1 MELKRY
7 ARVFLKRGWT
17 ILLVA
22 VITGASAVVLAKT
35 QQVIYRST
43 AILQVIPARPDFG
56 LTQAAEN
63 LLRQFCFQIQTP
75 ERAQK
80 VIDQLELDIP
90 PERLLEHI
98 RAAARADEFLIQID
112 VEWPDPE
119 TTQEVANALATDF
132 AEYQAT
138 RNLGIDRRNQV
149 DILVLEPAKWG
160 HVQRPPRP
168 TTLALSGAILGLLLG
183 GLLAF
188 GLEYLEAGIIHSPQD
203 VERYAEVAVIGTI
216 PAVSPEKGGGV
227 SLWRRRQRGPDKDRS
242 WN

>member
-1 MELKRY
+1 MEFKQY
-7 ARVFLKRGWT
+7 ARVFLKRGWI

-22 VITGASAVVLAKT
+22 VITAASAVIFAKT
-35 QQVIYRST
+35 QQAIYRST

-56 LTQAAEN
+56 LTKAAET
-63 LLRQFCFQIQTP
+63 LLRQFCFQIETP
-75 ERAQK
+75 ERVQK

-98 RAAARADEFLIQID
+98 TAASRADELLIQID
-112 VEWPDPE
+112 VDWPDPE

-160 HVQRPPRP
+160 QVQWPKP
-168 TTLALSGAILGLLLG
+168 TTLTFSGAILGLLLG
-183 GLLAF
+183 GLIAF
-188 GLEYLEAGIIHSPQD
+188 GLEYLEAGIIRSPQD
-203 VERYAEVAVIGTI
+203 VERYVEVAVIGTI
-216 PAVSPEKGGGV
+216 PVLNPEKGGGA
-227 SLWRRRQRGPDKDRS
+227 SLWRRKKGGKDRS

>member
-7 ARVFLKRGWT
+7 ARMLLKRGWI

-22 VITGASAVVLAKT
+22 VITAASALLFAKT
-35 QQVIYRST
+35 RQVTYRSS

-56 LTQAAEN
+56 LTMAAEN

-75 ERAQK
+75 ERVQK

-90 PERLLEHI
+90 AERLLEHI
-98 RAAARADEFLIQID
+98 RAASQANEFLIQID
-112 VEWPDPE
+112 VDWPDPE

-149 DILVLEPAKWG
+149 DILVLEPAKRG
-160 HVQRPPRP
+160 HVQWPKP
-168 TTLALSGAILGLLLG
+168 TTLTLSGAILGLLLG
-183 GLLAF
+183 GLLVF
-188 GLEYLEAGIIHSPQD
+188 GLEYLEAGIIRSPQD
-203 VERYAEVAVIGTI
+203 VERYVEVAVIGTI
-216 PAVSPEKGGGV
+216 PAINPEKGAAV
-227 SLWRRRQRGPDKDRS
+227 SLWWRKQRGPDKDRS

>member
-1 MELKRY
+1 MELRRY
-7 ARVFLKRGWT
+7 ARVFLKRGWI

-22 VITGASAVVLAKT
+22 AITAASAVVFAKT
-35 QQVIYRST
+35 QRIIYRST

-56 LTQAAEN
+56 LTMAAEN
-63 LLRQFCFQIQTP
+63 LLRQFCFQIETP

-80 VIDQLELDIP
+80 VIDGLELDIP

-98 RAAARADEFLIQID
+98 TVASRADEFLIQID
-112 VEWPDPE
+112 VDWPDPE

-138 RNLGIDRRNQV
+138 RNLDIDRRSQV
-149 DILVLEPAKWG
+149 DILILEPAKWG
-160 HVQRPPRP
+160 HRQWPKP
-168 TTLALSGAILGLLLG
+168 TTLALSGAILGFLLG

-188 GLEYLEAGIIHSPQD
+188 SLEYLEAGIIRSPQD
-203 VERYAEVAVIGTI
+203 VERYVELAVIGTI
-216 PAVSPEKGGGV
+216 PAVNSEKGVSV
-227 SLWRRRQRGPDKDRS
+227 SLWRRKERGPDKDRS

>member
-1 MELKRY
+1 MEFNQY
-7 ARVFLKRGWT
+7 ARVFLKRGWI

-22 VITGASAVVLAKT
+22 VITAASAVIFAKT
-35 QQVIYRST
+35 QQAIYRST

-56 LTQAAEN
+56 LTMAAEN

-75 ERAQK
+75 ERTQK

-90 PERLLEHI
+90 PERLLEYI
-98 RAAARADEFLIQID
+98 SAASRADEFLIQID
-112 VEWPDPE
+112 VDWPDPE

-160 HVQRPPRP
+160 RVQWPKP
-168 TTLALSGAILGLLLG
+168 TTLTFSGAILGLLLG

-188 GLEYLEAGIIHSPQD
+188 GLEYLEAGIIRSPQD
-203 VERYAEVAVIGTI
+203 VERYVKVAVIGTI
-216 PAVSPEKGGGV
+216 PAVNPEKGAGG
-227 SLWRRRQRGPDKDRS
+227 SLWRRKQREPDKDRS

>member
-7 ARVFLKRGWT
+7 ARVFLKRGWI

-22 VITGASAVVLAKT
+22 VITAASAVVFAKT

-56 LTQAAEN
+56 LTMAAEN

-75 ERAQK
+75 ERVQK
-80 VIDQLELDIP
+80 VTDQLELDIP
-90 PERLLEHI
+90 PERLLEDI
-98 RAAARADEFLIQID
+98 SAAARADEFLIQID
-112 VEWPDPE
+112 VDWPDPE

-138 RNLGIDRRNQV
+138 RNLGIDRRSQV
-149 DILVLEPAKWG
+149 EILVLEPAKWG
-160 HVQRPPRP
+160 HVQWPKP
-168 TTLALSGAILGLLLG
+168 TTLALSGAILGFLLG

-203 VERYAEVAVIGTI
+203 VERYVEVPVIGTI
-216 PAVSPEKGGGV
+216 PAVNPGKGGGV
-227 SLWRRRQRGPDKDRS
+227 SLWWRKQRGLDRDRS

>member
-7 ARVFLKRGWT
+7 TRVLFKRGW
-17 ILLVA
+17 ILLLVA
-22 VITGASAVVLAKT
+22 VITAASALAFAKT
-35 QQVIYRST
+35 RQVTYRSS
-43 AILQVIPARPDFG
+43 AILQVNPARPDFG

-75 ERAQK
+75 DRAQK

-90 PERLLEHI
+90 PERLLEHVT
-98 RAAARADEFLIQID
+98 AAARADEFLIQID
-112 VEWPDPE
+112 VDLPDPE
-119 TTQEVANALATDF
+119 MTQEVANALATDF

-138 RNLGIDRRNQV
+138 RNLGIDRRSQV

-160 HVQRPPRP
+160 RVQWPKP

-188 GLEYLEAGIIHSPQD
+188 GLECLEAGIIRSPQD
-203 VERYAEVAVIGTI
+203 VERYVEVAVIGTI
-216 PAVSPEKGGGV
+216 PAVNPKKGTSV
-227 SLWRRRQRGPDKDRS
+227 SLWRRKQGGPDKDRS

>member
-7 ARVFLKRGWT
+7 AGALLKRGWI

-22 VITGASAVVLAKT
+22 VITAASALAFAKM
-35 QQVIYRST
+35 QQVTYRSS

-75 ERAQK
+75 DRAQK
-80 VIDQLELDIP
+80 VINQLELDIP

-98 RAAARADEFLIQID
+98 TAAARADEFLIQID
-112 VEWPDPE
+112 VDWPDPE
-119 TTQEVANALATDF
+119 TTQELANALATDF

-138 RNLGIDRRNQV
+138 RNLGIDRRHQV
-149 DILVLEPAKWG
+149 DTLVLEPAKWG
-160 HVQRPPRP
+160 HVQWPKP

-188 GLEYLEAGIIHSPQD
+188 GLEYLEAGIIRSPQD
-203 VERYAEVAVIGTI
+203 VERYVEVAVIGTI
-216 PAVSPEKGGGV
+216 PAVNPEKETGV
-227 SLWRRRQRGPDKDRS
+227 SLRRRKRRGSDKDRS

>member
-7 ARVFLKRGWT
+7 ARVFLKRGWIT
-17 ILLVA
+17 LLVA
-22 VITGASAVVLAKT
+22 VITAASAVVFAKT
-35 QQVIYRST
+35 QEVTYRST

-56 LTQAAEN
+56 LTMAAEN

-75 ERAQK
+75 DRVQK
-80 VIDQLELDIP
+80 IIDQLELDIP

-98 RAAARADEFLIQID
+98 SAASRADEFLIQID
-112 VEWPDPE
+112 VDWPDPE
-119 TTQEVANALATDF
+119 VTQEVANALATDF

-160 HVQRPPRP
+160 HVQWPKP
-168 TTLALSGAILGLLLG
+168 TTLALSGAILGFLLG
-183 GLLAF
+183 GLLAL
-188 GLEYLEAGIIHSPQD
+188 GLEYLEAGIIRSPQD
-203 VERYAEVAVIGTI
+203 VERYVGVAVIGTI
-216 PAVSPEKGGGV
+216 PAINPEKGAGV
-227 SLWRRRQRGPDKDRS
+227 SLRRHKQRGPDKDRS